1 LEIAWFV
8 KMINFTVED
17 SYFIKGRGLVYTGTI
32 NGVYSENELISASI
46 KINNMAYKIIGTER
60 FARYLHQPTQIGEKI
75 GLWVKLN
82 VPDADFHYIPN
93 FVTDASLFYTL
104 INNIDWQQEY
114 VQMYGK
120 KIPAPR
126 LISLHGNK
134 DYFYGGTLH
143 KPKPFTD
150 ELSALLEKIN
160 TFAGQEFN
168 SVLLNLYNSGKDYIG
183 FHADLEKEL
192 GTNPTIASIS
202 LGAERLFHLKHKKT
216 HELHKVILEDLSLL
230 IMGNHSQEL
239 YLHSLPKDVTVK
251 RERINITF
259 RKIK

>member
-1 LEIAWFV
+1 
-8 KMINFTVED
+8 MISFIVED

-32 NGVYSENELISASI
+32 NGIYSENELISASI

-75 GLWVKLN
+75 GLFVKLN

-114 VQMYGK
+114 VQMYDK

-160 TFAGQEFN
+160 TFAGHEFN
-168 SVLLNLYNSGKDYIG
+168 SILLNLYNSGKDSIG
-183 FHADLEKEL
+183 WHSDSEKEL

-202 LGAERLFHLKHKKT
+202 LGANRLFQLKNKKFGKI
-216 HELHKVILEDLSLL
+216 HDIMLADSSLL
-230 IMGNHSQEL
+230 IMGNKSQEL
-239 YLHSLPKDVTVK
+239 YLHSLPKDGTVR

-259 RKIK
+259 RKIC